1 MDEPASAL
9 DPISTTR
16 IEDLMHEL
24 KRDYT
29 IIIVTHNMQQAARVA
44 DMTAF
49 FSVLVDEDGGGP
61 ARHSRRVRLDDED
74 LHDAVRQAHR
84 GLRHREIRMRV
95 EFQGELDALE
105 AGFQE
110 TGEIVLRSIRGVV
123 DALRTQDVE
132 LCDEVIAFDD
142 EIDDRYHGLE
152 KQIELVLARQTPVA
166 GDLRLV
172 LALLHSGLHVER
184 MGDQCVTIAKLTKL
198 SSHLDTKQ
206 TVIESL
212 VDMGERCEEM
222 VKVSLDAFAARDV
235 ETARGLHGLDDL
247 VDRANRQVF
256 GEVLGYVHDPEALEW
271 GMRQITV
278 ARCFERIGDNA
289 VDIGEQTA
297 FLVTGEFAEF
307 TDASH

>member
-1 MDEPASAL
+1 M
-9 DPISTTR
+9 
-16 IEDLMHEL
+16 
-24 KRDYT
+24 
-29 IIIVTHNMQQAARVA
+29 
-44 DMTAF
+44 
-49 FSVLVDEDGGGP
+49 
-61 ARHSRRVRLDDED
+61 RL
-74 LHDAVRQAHR
+74 
-84 GLRHREIRMRV
+84 
-95 EFQGELDALE
+95 EFQGELNALE

-110 TGEIVLRSIRGVV
+110 TGEIVLRSIRGVI

-142 EIDDRYHGLE
+142 EVDDRYHALE

-172 LALLHSGLHVER
+172 LALLHSSLHVECI
-184 MGDQCVTIAKLTKL
+184 GDQCVTIAKLTKL
-198 SSHLDTKQ
+198 SSHLGTQ
-206 TVIESL
+206 QAVVEGL
-212 VDMGERCEEM
+212 GEMGERCEEM
-222 VKVSLDAFAARDV
+222 VKLSLDAFSTRNVEQARS
-235 ETARGLHGLDDL
+235 LHGLDEL

-256 GEVLGYVHDPEALEW
+256 RQVLGYVNDAEALEW

-307 TDASH
+307 TDASHSVSPLQ